1 MWENNLIR
9 KLNLISKFMTLQPG
23 KQIITIHILSNISRN
38 KSNQTITFGQLLEY
52 NVKNIF
58 FKNHA
63 KNKVGRLVS
72 ELSLSCFFLKKKTSY
87 EIKASGLHLLS
98 IYFDSSRF
106 GHTTKTKCVK
116 LSTVDSKMCSNLI
129 FLEKCLGLVSPTY
142 FVFDFN

>member
-72 ELSLSCFFLKKKTSY
+72 ELSLSCFF
-87 EIKASGLHLLS
+87 
-98 IYFDSSRF
+98 F
-106 GHTTKTKCVK
+106 
-116 LSTVDSKMCSNLI
+116 
-129 FLEKCLGLVSPTY
+129 
-142 FVFDFN
+142 

>member
-72 ELSLSCFFLKKKTSY
+72 ELSLSCFF
-87 EIKASGLHLLS
+87 
-98 IYFDSSRF
+98 
-106 GHTTKTKCVK
+106 
-116 LSTVDSKMCSNLI
+116 
-129 FLEKCLGLVSPTY
+129 
-142 FVFDFN
+142 

>member
-38 KSNQTITFGQLLEY
+38 KSNQTITFGQLLEH

-72 ELSLSCFFLKKKTSY
+72 ELSLSCFFFFKKK
-87 EIKASGLHLLS
+87 LHM
-98 IYFDSSRF
+98 R
-106 GHTTKTKCVK
+106 
-116 LSTVDSKMCSNLI
+116 
-129 FLEKCLGLVSPTY
+129 
-142 FVFDFN
+142 